1 MADGSQLLSASRR
14 DVLAGAG
21 LDDDFFN
28 AEFAG
33 KTVTMKA
40 ALKGIKKMSEQL
52 NKNPGQVPVP
62 SGIAQLNVLES
73 LYTVTNP
80 QELHD
85 AIVACRLQRTD
96 EPAAPES
103 YALPDLDPH

>member
-1 MADGSQLLSASRR
+1 M
-14 DVLAGAG
+14 
-21 LDDDFFN
+21 
-28 AEFAG
+28 
-33 KTVTMKA
+33 
-40 ALKGIKKMSEQL
+40 
-52 NKNPGQVPVP
+52 P

-85 AIVACRLQRTD
+85 AIVACRLHRTD